1 MRPRFPSL
9 LLALALFPSA
19 AVADEIRVA
28 PKGFENPGIITDLD
42 SLFAD
47 LPAGTTVRFD
57 PGDYMLTPK
66 PYLEETCGNC
76 EAESTRVEATYGL
89 RVTGRGLFL
98 IGPDSTQGEAVIHT
112 NAGYG
117 VLIEDCRNCNLEG
130 LTITGGVRDTSG
142 LATDAG
148 IVVKRSSANIVNCTV
163 RDNIGD
169 PAVVSRTVV
178 GIIGIAGREG
188 SLMSLRGNRIVR
200 NSWDGVALYHHSQA
214 VVEGNWIDG
223 VDLARGQDIGGG
235 RGVGIGM
242 TWDAFATARGNV
254 VRHYWK
260 GIGVFVDAQATVE
273 ENIVEHVA
281 TWGMTLW
288 DAGVGRP
295 SGAFRRNVIYDTGAC
310 GVSIV
315 RESTEPPPPGQFVQN
330 VLVKTGEDP
339 RYDSGEP
346 YCYQTAIA
354 EHAVPPEFSISANL
368 LYDTRQG
375 GGGPGPQDLKLVDF
389 NTRMTPLWT
398 SLENWPRAR
407 ETDFWKSF
415 GPKKAAPAPPPNPG
429 GVVTGEPDSLP
440 APSPAPADTLSFP
453 GDESPADPAPPDT
466 GSGGGR

>member
-178 GIIGIAGREG
+178 GIIGI
-188 SLMSLRGNRIVR
+188 M
-200 NSWDGVALYHHSQA
+200 VA
-214 VVEGNWIDG
+214 
-223 VDLARGQDIGGG
+223 
-235 RGVGIGM
+235 VGIPAIATYIKNYRIRGAAAQVAGEFQTARARAIKRNASLGVVLLVVSPTTYRYVIEDDM
-242 TWDAFATARGNV
+242 TPPATAARS
-254 VRHYWK
+254 
-260 GIGVFVDAQATVE
+260 
-273 ENIVEHVA
+273 
-281 TWGMTLW
+281 
-288 DAGVGRP
+288 GRRP
-295 SGAFRRNVIYDTGAC
+295 RRDG
-310 GVSIV
+310 
-315 RESTEPPPPGQFVQN
+315 
-330 VLVKTGEDP
+330 
-339 RYDSGEP
+339 
-346 YCYQTAIA
+346 
-354 EHAVPPEFSISANL
+354 
-368 LYDTRQG
+368 
-375 GGGPGPQDLKLVDF
+375 
-389 NTRMTPLWT
+389 PLW
-398 SLENWPRAR
+398 
-407 ETDFWKSF
+407 
-415 GPKKAAPAPPPNPG
+415 
-429 GVVTGEPDSLP
+429 
-440 APSPAPADTLSFP
+440 
-453 GDESPADPAPPDT
+453 
-466 GSGGGR
+466 